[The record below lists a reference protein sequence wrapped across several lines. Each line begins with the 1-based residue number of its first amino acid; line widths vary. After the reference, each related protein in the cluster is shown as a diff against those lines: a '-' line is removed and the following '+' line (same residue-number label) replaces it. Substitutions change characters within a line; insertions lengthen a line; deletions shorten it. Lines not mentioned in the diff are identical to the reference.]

1 MGVFFYIYNKMATF
15 RARQMGGKGS
25 ETTIGAETI
34 FTFINPSQS
43 AYFFIEH
50 KDTDSLGQYTGNSFT
65 TGSFSNLVNIKKPA
79 MQGYTLGVAVPEGS
93 SSFTFDPVNTG
104 GKVFFRGT
112 GEYVLTTA
120 NA

>member
-1 MGVFFYIYNKMATF
+1 
-15 RARQMGGKGS
+15 
-25 ETTIGAETI
+25 
-34 FTFINPSQS
+34 
-43 AYFFIEH
+43 
-50 KDTDSLGQYTGNSFT
+50 
-65 TGSFSNLVNIKKPA
+65 SNLVNIKKPA